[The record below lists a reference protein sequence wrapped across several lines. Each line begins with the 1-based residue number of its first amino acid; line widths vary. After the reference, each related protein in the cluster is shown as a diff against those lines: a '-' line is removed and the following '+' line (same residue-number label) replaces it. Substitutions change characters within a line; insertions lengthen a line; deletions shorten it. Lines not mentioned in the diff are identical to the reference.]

1 MSLKTPINHNFNI
14 TCPKC
19 EHRYLYDLRL
29 DELKELSLNK
39 SSSDLENQYE
49 FLSYVV
55 CKNPL
60 CNYDIELKGYI
71 SEYPENTIKS
81 AEITST
87 K

>member
-1 MSLKTPINHNFNI
+1 MSLKTPINRSFNI
-14 TCPKC
+14 ICPKC
-19 EHRYLYDLRL
+19 EHKYLYDLRL

-39 SSSDLENQYE
+39 TSSDLENQYE

-60 CNYDIELKGYI
+60 CNYDMELKGHI
-71 SEYPENTIKS
+71 CEYPENIVKS
-81 AEITST
+81 AEIFST

>member
-1 MSLKTPINHNFNI
+1 MSLKAPINHNFNI
-14 TCPKC
+14 TFPKC
-19 EHRYLYDLRL
+19 EHMYLYDLRL

-60 CNYDIELKGYI
+60 CNYDIKLKGYI
-71 SEYPENTIKS
+71 YEYPENTIKS